1 MELAGRA
8 PRYFSVMENQATTTP
23 SDTVNAV
30 SWVSYLLH
38 LVVAVAAV
46 VPFLHASV
54 FLLIVAFAAD
64 MVMQGEASG
73 TYQESH
79 YTWRLKSVVI
89 AGLLYVVTWP
99 LWLLFII
106 PGWIAYG
113 LISLWFL
120 YRIVKGSLALSDR
133 RPL

>member
-79 YTWRLKSVVI
+79 YTLS
-89 AGLLYVVTWP
+89 
-99 LWLLFII
+99 
-106 PGWIAYG
+106 
-113 LISLWFL
+113 LIH
-120 YRIVKGSLALSDR
+120 I
-133 RPL
+133 

>member
-1 MELAGRA
+1 MELGGRA